1 MFSNAVFEKST
12 LVVRYGFLVVRY
24 TFPRQI
30 RGRNGEITDEGRMVN
45 EKNDA
50 LARIV
55 FSFNNLSFSPLR
67 GCVFQGNFG
76 NNALLRFRA
85 VEEG

>member
-1 MFSNAVFEKST
+1 MAKGE
-12 LVVRYGFLVVRY
+12 G
-24 TFPRQI
+24 TFRI
-30 RGRNGEITDEGRMVN
+30 TRGREQK
-45 EKNDA
+45 KNDA

-55 FSFNNLSFSPLR
+55 FSFNNLSFSPHR